1 MQQLFVYIFKNS
13 TRLLFLLL
21 LVVSLVLT
29 IQSHS
34 FHRSQVISS
43 ANFVTGGVYERINS
57 VNEYLNL
64 KTENEGLANENA
76 RLKSL
81 LFNFKDTT
89 KVIDKELLSSF
100 GNYKVFQSKIINNTY
115 NVHENFL
122 TINSGSLNGIKPD
135 MGVMN
140 SKGII
145 GIVEHT
151 SKNYATVIS
160 VLNVKSQIN
169 AKIKK
174 TSHFGTLT
182 WNGKNTGY
190 VQLIDVPRLA
200 TVKKGDTIVTGAQ
213 SIIFPE
219 NDPFNFVCNN
229 PTVVNE
235 TVSGNGFVAIIV
247 SDIADCNV
255 HVTTFPLA
263 YTELIPLFTEDV
275 LPNGLSFVL
284 YFSYTFV
291 STKFNSTHLTPRS
304 TLTYLVFI

>member
-122 TINSGSLNGIKPD
+122 TINSGSLNGIQPD

-219 NDPFNFVCNN
+219 NINIGTIHKIYTDNKTNYFTIDVKLFNDMTSLGHVY
-229 PTVVNE
+229 
-235 TVSGNGFVAIIV
+235 IIENKDRKEV
-247 SDIADCNV
+247 I
-255 HVTTFPLA
+255 
-263 YTELIPLFTEDV
+263 ELEAQNKDE
-275 LPNGLSFVL
+275 
-284 YFSYTFV
+284 
-291 STKFNSTHLTPRS
+291 
-304 TLTYLVFI
+304 